1 MCSLFPKQSFWR
13 LIYSTVWCLEYIMV
27 PADVEATF
35 ADNSSD
41 YPVKQRNIK
50 KRGGGWVGAAIN
62 CMVKQVKSI
71 HKDILLT
78 FNTFKVEDQNLIER
92 NVMKWMFSHWPCYRS
107 SASRSGLRTAVLALG
122 FASGQYG
129 NPQANLKNIRFFF
142 FFFFLS
148 ENFHFLVVI
157 FSVYLNKF
165 VFVMS
170 SF

>member
-1 MCSLFPKQSFWR
+1 
-13 LIYSTVWCLEYIMV
+13 MV

-50 KRGGGWVGAAIN
+50 KRERVGGAAIN

-78 FNTFKVEDQNLIER
+78 FNTLKVEDQNLIER
-92 NVMKWMFSHWPCYRS
+92 NVLKWMFSHWPCYRS

-129 NPQANLKNIRFFF
+129 NHQANLKNIRFFF
-142 FFFFLS
+142 SFFFF
-148 ENFHFLVVI
+148 FI
-157 FSVYLNKF
+157 
-165 VFVMS
+165 
-170 SF
+170 